1 MAAESEMRNPQS
13 AIRNPK
19 WIDLHTHSTYS
30 DGASTPAGLVAEARA
45 AGLAAIA
52 LTDHDTCDGLGEF
65 VAAGREQGIETMPGV
80 EVSVEYNSRTVHM
93 LGYGIAPGDE
103 RFRAALRELVE
114 GRNERNVQMIRKL
127 QLLGVRIELEEVKAF
142 ATEQIVGRPH
152 VAQALIQKGVVRTFE
167 EAFDRYLGR
176 GRPAYCERF
185 RLTPEDTIRLI
196 ADAGGLS
203 VLAHP
208 HYVGASPD
216 ALAALLER
224 LKRAGLAGL
233 EAYYTDHT
241 EEQTRLYVELAERL
255 GLLATGG
262 TDYHGTIKPG
272 IHIGW
277 GQGSLRVPY
286 ALFERLREA
295 LEAVQSKQ
303 AG

>member
-13 AIRNPK
+13 AFRNPK
-19 WIDLHTHSTYS
+19 WIDLHTHSTFS
-30 DGASTPAGLVAEARA
+30 DGASTPAALVAEARA

-52 LTDHDTCDGLGEF
+52 LTDHDTCDGLAEF
-65 VAAGREQGIETMPGV
+65 LAAGQEQGVETLAGV
-80 EVSVEYNSRTVHM
+80 EVSVEYNARTVHM
-93 LGYGIAPGDE
+93 LGYGIRPGDE
-103 RFRAALRELVE
+103 HFRAVLRKLVE

-127 QLLGVRIELEEVKAF
+127 QLLGIRIDLEEVKAF

-152 VAQALIQKGVVRTFE
+152 VAQILIQKRVVRTFE

-185 RLTPEDTIRLI
+185 RFTPEETIRLI
-196 ADAGGLS
+196 AGAGGLS

-208 HYVGASPD
+208 QYICASPD
-216 ALAALLER
+216 ALAALLAR
-224 LKRAGLAGL
+224 LKQAGLAGI

-241 EEQTRLYVELAERL
+241 DEQIRLYLAMAERF

-262 TDYHGTIKPG
+262 TDYHGVIKPG
-272 IHIGW
+272 VALGW
-277 GQGSLRVPY
+277 GQGSLRIPY
-286 ALFERLREA
+286 ALLERLREA

-303 AG
+303 PG